1 MKPIFALPLAI
12 FAVAAAIFA
21 WRLGAREDPHVV
33 PSALIGKPAPSF
45 SLPPLEGRGSEG
57 LSNHD
62 LAKGGVT
69 LVNAWASWC
78 TPCRAENAV
87 LLGLKQRGIKIDGL
101 VYKDK
106 PGPARDFLG
115 ELGDPFD
122 RLGFDADGRVG
133 IDWGLT
139 GVPETYV
146 VNGKGVIVAKH
157 VGPLDDYAV
166 QSEIL
171 PAIRAAQ
178 AAQAAR

>member
-1 MKPIFALPLAI
+1 VKPVYLLPLAI
-12 FAVAAAIFA
+12 FLIAAGIFV
-21 WRLGAREDPHVV
+21 WRLAAPEDPHVI
-33 PSALIGKPAPSF
+33 PSALIGKAAPKF
-45 SLPPLEGRGSEG
+45 ALPPLEGRGTEG
-57 LSNHD
+57 LSNDD
-62 LAKGGVT
+62 LAKGHVT

-78 TPCRAENAV
+78 TPCRAENGV
-87 LLGLKQRGIKIDGL
+87 LLSLKQRGVRIYGL

-106 PGPARDFLG
+106 PAPARDFLS

-146 VNGKGVIVAKH
+146 VDGKGIIVSKH
-157 VGPLDDYAV
+157 VGPLDETV
-166 QSEIL
+166 VETQIM

-178 AAQAAR
+178 AAR

>member
-1 MKPIFALPLAI
+1 MKPVYGLPLAI
-12 FAVAAAIFA
+12 FVVVAAIFA
-21 WRLGAREDPHVV
+21 WRLGIREDPHVV
-33 PSALIGKPAPSF
+33 PSALIGKPVPEFA
-45 SLPPLEGRGSEG
+45 LPPLEGRGSEG
-57 LSNHD
+57 LSNAD
-62 LAKGGVT
+62 LAKGGVS

-87 LLGLKQRGIKIDGL
+87 LLALKKRGIAIHGL
-101 VYKDK
+101 DYKDK

-146 VNGKGVIVAKH
+146 VDGKGMIVAKH
-157 VGPLDDYAV
+157 VGPLDDSV
-166 QSEIL
+166 VESEIL

-178 AAQAAR
+178 SPR

>member
-1 MKPIFALPLAI
+1 MRPVFLLPLAL
-12 FAVAAAIFA
+12 FLVAAGIFI
-21 WRLGAREDPHVV
+21 WRLNAPEDPHVI
-33 PSALIGKPAPSF
+33 PSALIGKPAPTF
-45 SLPPLEGRGSEG
+45 SLPPLEGRGTEG
-57 LSNHD
+57 LATSD
-62 LAKGGVT
+62 LAKGKVV

-87 LLGLKQRGIKIDGL
+87 LLDLKKRGITIHGL

-106 PGPARDFLG
+106 PAPARDFLA

-146 VNGKGVIVAKH
+146 VDGKGTIVLKH
-157 VGPLDDYAV
+157 VGPLDETAV
-166 QSEIL
+166 ETQIL
-171 PAIRAAQ
+171 PAIRAAE
-178 AAQAAR
+178 ATR

>member
-1 MKPIFALPLAI
+1 MRPVYLLPLAI
-12 FAVAAAIFA
+12 FIVAAAIFA
-21 WRLGAREDPHVV
+21 WRLNAPEDPHVI
-33 PSALIGKPAPSF
+33 PSALIGKPVPKF
-45 SLPPLEGRGSEG
+45 SLPPLEGRGTQG
-57 LSNHD
+57 LSNED

-69 LVNAWASWC
+69 IINAWGSYC
-78 TPCRAENAV
+78 TPCRAESAV
-87 LLGLKQRGIKIDGL
+87 LLGLKQRGITIHGL

-106 PGPARDFLG
+106 PGPARDFLN

-146 VNGKGVIVAKH
+146 VDGKGVIVAKH
-157 VGPLDDYAV
+157 VGPLDDNIV

-171 PAIRAAQ
+171 PAIQ
-178 AAQAAR
+178 AAQSGR